1 MGDRCKC
8 ESYIKILP
16 KVRTVSISSLRTRS
30 GQRRTLGYVLLAI
43 IAFGATVETVHSH
56 GHQFVSPD
64 DAHGIAAISDA
75 DGSHPSHTGHSHHIE
90 CSMCQFQQHLFNGL
104 VQAPRFAF
112 TPSTHSAVVSALVV
126 PPRSIPLNPSASRGP
141 PSASLL

>member
-1 MGDRCKC
+1 M
-8 ESYIKILP
+8 
-16 KVRTVSISSLRTRS
+16 
-30 GQRRTLGYVLLAI
+30 LGYVLLVI

-56 GHQFVSPD
+56 GHHVDSLD
-64 DAHGIAAISDA
+64 DPHGIAAISDA

-104 VQAPRFAF
+104 VHGPLFAF
-112 TPSTHSAVVSALVV
+112 TPSTHTAVASAQAVQ
-126 PPRSIPLNPSASRGP
+126 PHSISITPLSGRGP